1 MERWKRASGFLL
13 VAGGVAWLAKLSVI
27 VATDGRATDT
37 GAAWLFFVT
46 GLVLLPL
53 GAVGAGAGL
62 AARRGVPLR
71 ILGGLAGLVVFF
83 FSFAVLGDVLK
94 AAVGDRGPAYA
105 GDEIGILVAALVWLG
120 VGLWILARARQAK
133 RSVTI

>member
-1 MERWKRASGFLL
+1 
-13 VAGGVAWLAKLSVI
+13 
-27 VATDGRATDT
+27 
-37 GAAWLFFVT
+37 
-46 GLVLLPL
+46 
-53 GAVGAGAGL
+53 
-62 AARRGVPLR
+62 
-71 ILGGLAGLVVFF
+71 VVFF